1 MSCTIVETLFEL
13 GTDWLYL
20 GNPMVFDESLWG
32 SAVGTKTG
40 SKSPIM
46 YFVRGVRLQALTVV
60 TLVYSLVQRVLMTLL
75 VLTFF
80 SGVRIE
86 VGEFCN
92 SLTEVPCC

>member
-1 MSCTIVETLFEL
+1 MSLVRLVDIVCDGREACALI
-13 GTDWLYL
+13 D
-20 GNPMVFDESLWG
+20 SL
-32 SAVGTKTG
+32 
-40 SKSPIM
+40 
-46 YFVRGVRLQALTVV
+46 VRGVRLQALTVV
-60 TLVYSLVQRVLMTLL
+60 TLVYSLIQRVLMTLS